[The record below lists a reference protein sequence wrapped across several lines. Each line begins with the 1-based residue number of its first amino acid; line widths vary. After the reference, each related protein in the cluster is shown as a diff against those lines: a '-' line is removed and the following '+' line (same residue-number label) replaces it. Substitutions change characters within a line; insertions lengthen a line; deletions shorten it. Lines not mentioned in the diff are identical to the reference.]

1 MLWEIFMLYR
11 FKNIND
17 FDLESIDKFYNEIY
31 SSKRKRIAKYR
42 KRERYLSAVA
52 GEILLAELLE
62 DIYKIDYSS
71 LEFEINMYG
80 KPYLKQQDIYF
91 NISHSYDMVI
101 LAVADKEIG
110 VDIEKIRDTSYE
122 TVNIFATEKEQRY
135 IFSSK
140 HNTLKRL
147 FEIYTLKEAYFKYLG
162 TDLYNLKSVEF
173 KINNGQVF
181 CSDNKVEVKLL
192 NNIEGYVG
200 AIVLKK

>member
-1 MLWEIFMLYR
+1 MGDCMTYN

-17 FDLESIDKFYNEIY
+17 FDSESVDEFYNEIY
-31 SSKRKRIAKYR
+31 PSKKKRIAKYR

-62 DIYKIDYSS
+62 DVYKIDYCS
-71 LEFEINMYG
+71 LEFRTNMYG
-80 KPYLKQQDIYF
+80 KPYLESKDIYF

-101 LAVADKEIG
+101 VAVADKEIG

-135 IFSSK
+135 IFSAK
-140 HNTLKRL
+140 NNTLKRL
-147 FEIYTLKEAYFKYLG
+147 FEIYTLKEAYFKCLG
-162 TDLYNLKSVEF
+162 TNLDNLKSVEF
-173 KINNGQVF
+173 QINNGQVF
-181 CSDNKVEVKLL
+181 CSDNKVEVRLL